1 MLTDINE
8 LWIRYLLLSEQF
20 HYIQHFIL
28 FQYISCYSLSVQG
41 AAEMPWLISFN
52 TSHVTL
58 YLRQASYIQ
67 SSVLVSIHLMLLF
80 INVDMSSRY
89 WYTSFNTSHVTLY
102 QFNAARDAVKSALFQ
117 YISCYSLS
125 IIKTLGH
132 PANGCFNTSHVILYQ
147 TDQCKDTS

>member
-28 FQYISCYSLSVQG
+28 FQYISCYSLSATQTGQTYTIYRVSILLMLLFI
-41 AAEMPWLISFN
+41 EVENMPYKDWGKFQYISCYSLSRMRKKKYTVVLCFN

-58 YLRQASYIQ
+58 YLGNNKIPFSC
-67 SSVLVSIHLMLLF
+67 S
-80 INVDMSSRY
+80 
-89 WYTSFNTSHVTLY
+89 
-102 QFNAARDAVKSALFQ
+102 LFQ

-125 IIKTLGH
+125 GTKSSIRLVY
-132 PANGCFNTSHVILYQ
+132 HVSIHLMLLFISIQ
-147 TDQCKDTS
+147 RSDSI

>member
-80 INVDMSSRY
+80 IEFMRDNYLTPSC
-89 WYTSFNTSHVTLY
+89 FNTSHVTLY
-102 QFNAARDAVKSALFQ
+102 QLQATDCRCILDVSIHLMLLFIQTVSAVL
-117 YISCYSLS
+117 
-125 IIKTLGH
+125 IIKT
-132 PANGCFNTSHVILYQ
+132 
-147 TDQCKDTS
+147 